1 MKGIA
6 GYSFETEIALGE
18 TKIERPLPER
28 GVKLGGCRDPHSSSH
43 MGFE

>member
-6 GYSFETEIALGE
+6 GYSFETEISLGE
-18 TKIERPLPER
+18 VKMERLLRER
-28 GVKLGGCRDPHSSSH
+28 GIKLGGCRDPHSSSD